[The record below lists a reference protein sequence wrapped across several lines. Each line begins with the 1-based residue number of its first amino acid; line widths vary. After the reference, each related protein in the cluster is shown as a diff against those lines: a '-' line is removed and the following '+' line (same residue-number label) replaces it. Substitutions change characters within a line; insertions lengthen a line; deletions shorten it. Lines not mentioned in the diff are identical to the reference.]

1 MGILFRNFFH
11 FFNKINLF
19 KSTIIRIFEK
29 TLFMKNII
37 SFIFIALLLISCDS
51 SKEKKEKATN
61 EADKIDLQV
70 PRFNEAKAYEFVEKQ
85 VKSGPRVPN
94 TPAHAETEQYI
105 ISQLQSFGAQVR
117 TQKFT
122 ADTYDGEVWNL
133 TNIIASIQ
141 PEKKKRILLA
151 AHWDTR
157 KIADKD
163 TERRDEP
170 IDGANDGASGVGVI
184 LEVINAIQ
192 KAGNKPNVGIDVI
205 FFDGEDN
212 GEPQGLSGRN
222 PSKTWWCLGSQHWS
236 KNKHVPGYS
245 AYYGILLDMVGGVGA
260 QFHKEGYSMKYA
272 PSIVEKVW
280 NTADKIGHGRYFIN
294 NQVASI
300 TDDHYFV
307 NEFGKI
313 PMIDILAHEPT
324 AKDFFP
330 DFHHTHKD
338 NMDIISQETLKA
350 VGQTLLQ
357 VIYEE

>member
-1 MGILFRNFFH
+1 
-11 FFNKINLF
+11 
-19 KSTIIRIFEK
+19 
-29 TLFMKNII
+29 MKNIF
-37 SFIFIALLLISCDS
+37 SFLFIALLLISCDS
-51 SKEKKEKATN
+51 SKEKSTESTQESPKK
-61 EADKIDLQV
+61 DLKVPSFSGGNAYQFIQSQV
-70 PRFNEAKAYEFVEKQ
+70 GF
-85 VKSGPRVPN
+85 GPRVPN
-94 TPAHAETEQYI
+94 TAPHAETEEYLI
-105 ISQLQSFGAQVR
+105 NQLKSFGAKVQ
-117 TQKFT
+117 TQKFE

-141 PEKKKRILLA
+141 PEKTKRILLG

-163 TERRDEP
+163 TDRKEEP
-170 IDGANDGASGVGVI
+170 IDGANDGGSGVGVI

-192 KAGNKPNVGIDVI
+192 KAENKPNVGIDVI

-212 GEPQGLSGRN
+212 GEPYGLSTN
-222 PSKTWWCLGSQHWS
+222 DPSKTWWCLGSQYWS

-245 AYYGILLDMVGGVGA
+245 AYYGILLDMVGGTNA

-272 PSIVEKVW
+272 PSVVEMVW
-280 NTADKIGHGRYFIN
+280 NTADKIGYGRYFVN
-294 NQVASI
+294 NRVGPI

-307 NEFGKI
+307 NEIGKI
-313 PMIDILAHEPT
+313 PMIDIIAHEPT
-324 AKDFFP
+324 SRDFFP

>member
-1 MGILFRNFFH
+1 
-11 FFNKINLF
+11 
-19 KSTIIRIFEK
+19 
-29 TLFMKNII
+29 MKNII
-37 SFIFIALLLISCDS
+37 SLLFIAFLVIACDS
-51 SKEKKEKATN
+51 SKDKKEEVANETEKK
-61 EADKIDLQV
+61 DLEV
-70 PRFNEAKAYEFVEKQ
+70 PAFSGGNAYQFVEAQ
-85 VKSGPRVPN
+85 VNFGPRVPN
-94 TPAHAETEQYI
+94 TPAHAETEEYI
-105 ISQLQSFGAQVR
+105 IKQLESFGAKVQ
-117 TQKFT
+117 TQKFE

-163 TERRDEP
+163 TERKDEP

-192 KAGNKPNVGIDVI
+192 KAENKPNVGIDVI

-212 GEPQGLSGRN
+212 GEPQGLSGRD
-222 PSKTWWCLGSQHWS
+222 PSKTWWCLGSQYWS
-236 KNKHVPGYS
+236 KNKHIPGYS
-245 AYYGILLDMVGGVGA
+245 AYYGILLDMVGGVDA

-272 PSIVEKVW
+272 PTIVEKVW
-280 NTADKIGHGRYFIN
+280 NTADRIGYGRYFIN
-294 NQVASI
+294 NRVGPI

-307 NEFGKI
+307 NEFAKI
-313 PMIDILAHEPT
+313 PMIDIIAHEPT
-324 AKDFFP
+324 SDDFFP

-338 NMDIISQETLKA
+338 NMEIISQETLEA

-357 VIYEE
+357 VIYEENS

>member
-1 MGILFRNFFH
+1 
-11 FFNKINLF
+11 
-19 KSTIIRIFEK
+19 
-29 TLFMKNII
+29 MKNII
-37 SFIFIALLLISCDS
+37 SSVFIALFLISCDT
-51 SKEKKEKATN
+51 SKEKKEETLGESAEK
-61 EADKIDLQV
+61 DLQV
-70 PRFNEAKAYEFVEKQ
+70 PSFSGGNAYQYVQEQ
-85 VKSGPRVPN
+85 VNFGPRVPN
-94 TPAHAETEQYI
+94 TPPHAATEKYI
-105 ISQLQSFGAQVR
+105 VNQLESFGAKVQ
-117 TQKFT
+117 TQKFE
-122 ADTYDGEVWNL
+122 ADTYDGEIWNL

-141 PEKKKRILLA
+141 PEKKKRIILA

-163 TERRDEP
+163 AERKDEP
-170 IDGANDGASGVGVI
+170 IDGANDGGSGVGVI

-192 KAGNKPNVGIDVI
+192 KAENKPNVGVDVI

-212 GEPQGLSGRN
+212 GEPYGLSTN
-222 PSKTWWCLGSQHWS
+222 DPSKTWWCLGSQHWS

-245 AYYGILLDMVGGVGA
+245 AYYGILLDMVGGVNA

-280 NTADKIGHGRYFIN
+280 NTADQIGFGRYFIN
-294 NQVASI
+294 NRVGPI

-313 PMIDILAHEPT
+313 PMIDIIAHEPT
-324 AKDFFP
+324 SGDFFP

>member
-1 MGILFRNFFH
+1 
-11 FFNKINLF
+11 
-19 KSTIIRIFEK
+19 
-29 TLFMKNII
+29 MKNLIPV
-37 SFIFIALLLISCDS
+37 IFIVFFLISCDS
-51 SKEKKEKATN
+51 SKEKKESISEDREK
-61 EADKIDLQV
+61 KDLQV
-70 PRFNEAKAYEFVEKQ
+70 PVFNAGNAYQFVQTQ
-85 VKSGPRVPN
+85 VDFGPRVPG
-94 TPAHAETEQYI
+94 TKPHAETEQYL
-105 ISQLQSFGAQVR
+105 ISQLETFGATVK
-117 TQKFT
+117 TQKFE
-122 ADTYDGEVWNL
+122 AETYEGEVWDL

-163 TERRDEP
+163 NERKEEP

-184 LEVINAIQ
+184 LEIVNAIQ
-192 KAGNKPNVGIDVI
+192 NAKNKPNVGIDVI

-212 GEPQGLSGRN
+212 GEPQGLSARN
-222 PSKTWWCLGSQHWS
+222 PSEIWWCLGSQYWS
-236 KNKHVPGYS
+236 KNKHIPGYS
-245 AYYGILLDMVGGVGA
+245 AYYGVLLDMVGASNA

-280 NTADKIGHGRYFIN
+280 NTADQIGYGRFFIN
-294 NQVASI
+294 KQVASI

-307 NEFGKI
+307 NEIGKI
-313 PMIDILAHEPT
+313 PMIDIIAHDPT
-324 AKDFFP
+324 SGDFFP
-330 DFHHTHKD
+330 DFHHTHND

>member
-1 MGILFRNFFH
+1 
-11 FFNKINLF
+11 
-19 KSTIIRIFEK
+19 
-29 TLFMKNII
+29 MKNILPFI
-37 SFIFIALLLISCDS
+37 SIVFLLISCDT
-51 SKEKKEKATN
+51 SKEKKKQTIKGPEK
-61 EADKIDLQV
+61 KDLQV
-70 PRFNEAKAYEFVEKQ
+70 PVFSAGNAYQFVQAQ
-85 VKSGPRVPN
+85 VDFGPRVPN
-94 TPAHAETEQYI
+94 TQAHAKTEEYI
-105 ISQLQSFGAQVR
+105 INQLEGFGAKVQ
-117 TQKFT
+117 TQKFE

-163 TERRDEP
+163 SERKDEP
-170 IDGANDGASGVGVI
+170 IDGANDGGSGVGVL

-192 KAGNKPNVGIDVI
+192 KAENKPNVGIDVI

-212 GEPQGLSGRN
+212 GEPYGLATN
-222 PSKTWWCLGSQHWS
+222 DPSKTWWCLGSQHWS
-236 KNKHVPGYS
+236 KNKHIPGYS
-245 AYYGILLDMVGGVGA
+245 AYYGILLDMVGGNNA

-280 NTADKIGHGRYFIN
+280 NTADQIGYGRYFIN
-294 NQVASI
+294 NRVSPI

-307 NEFGKI
+307 NEIGKI
-313 PMIDILAHEPT
+313 PMIDIIAHDPT
-324 AKDFFP
+324 SKDFFP

-338 NMDIISQETLKA
+338 NMEVISQETLKA

>member
-1 MGILFRNFFH
+1 
-11 FFNKINLF
+11 
-19 KSTIIRIFEK
+19 
-29 TLFMKNII
+29 MKNILPFI
-37 SFIFIALLLISCDS
+37 SIVFLLISCDT
-51 SKEKKEKATN
+51 SKEKKKQTIKEPEK
-61 EADKIDLQV
+61 KDLQV
-70 PRFNEAKAYEFVEKQ
+70 PVFSAGNAYQFVQAQ
-85 VKSGPRVPN
+85 VDFGPRVPN
-94 TPAHAETEQYI
+94 TQAHAKTEEYI
-105 ISQLQSFGAQVR
+105 INQLEGFGAKVQ
-117 TQKFT
+117 TQKFE

-163 TERRDEP
+163 SERKDEP
-170 IDGANDGASGVGVI
+170 IDGANDGGSGVGVL

-192 KAGNKPNVGIDVI
+192 KAENKPNVGIDVI

-212 GEPQGLSGRN
+212 GEPYGLATN
-222 PSKTWWCLGSQHWS
+222 DPSKTWWCLGSQHWS
-236 KNKHVPGYS
+236 KNKHIPGYS
-245 AYYGILLDMVGGVGA
+245 AYYGILLDMVGGNNA

-280 NTADKIGHGRYFIN
+280 NTADQIGFGQYFIN
-294 NQVASI
+294 NQVAPI

-307 NEFGKI
+307 NEIGKI
-313 PMIDILAHEPT
+313 PMIDIIAHDPSSR
-324 AKDFFP
+324 DFFP

-357 VIYEE
+357 VIYEEQ

>member
-1 MGILFRNFFH
+1 
-11 FFNKINLF
+11 
-19 KSTIIRIFEK
+19 
-29 TLFMKNII
+29 MKNII
-37 SFIFIALLLISCDS
+37 SFIFIVLLLNSCDS
-51 SKEKKEKATN
+51 SNEKKERSSEETEK
-61 EADKIDLQV
+61 KDLQV
-70 PRFNEAKAYEFVEKQ
+70 PIFSAGNAYQFVQAQ
-85 VKSGPRVPN
+85 VDFGPRVPN
-94 TPAHAETEQYI
+94 TESHAETEQYLI
-105 ISQLQSFGAQVR
+105 RQLETFGAKVK
-117 TQKFT
+117 TQKFE
-122 ADTYDGEVWNL
+122 ADTYDGEVWDL

-141 PEKKKRILLA
+141 PDKKKRILLA

-163 TERRDEP
+163 TERKIEP

-184 LEVINAIQ
+184 LEIINAIQ
-192 KAGNKPNVGIDVI
+192 KAENKPNVGIDVI

-212 GEPQGLSGRN
+212 GEPQGLSGRD

-236 KNKHVPGYS
+236 KNKHIPGYS
-245 AYYGILLDMVGGVGA
+245 AYYGILLDMVGGIDA
-260 QFHKEGYSMKYA
+260 QFHKEGYSMEYA

-280 NTADKIGHGRYFIN
+280 NTADQIGYGRYFIN

-307 NEFGKI
+307 NEVGKI
-313 PMIDILAHEPT
+313 PMIDIIAHDPT
-324 AKDFFP
+324 SRDFFP

-350 VGQTLLQ
+350 VGQTILQ

>member
-1 MGILFRNFFH
+1 MIFSQISSL
-11 FFNKINLF
+11 KT
-19 KSTIIRIFEK
+19 SIISIFEK
-29 TLFMKNII
+29 NLHMKNII
-37 SFIFIALLLISCDS
+37 PILFIALLLISCDS
-51 SKEKKEKATN
+51 SKEKRESVSEAN
-61 EADKIDLQV
+61 EREDLQV
-70 PRFNEAKAYEFVEKQ
+70 PAFSGANAYQFVQAQ
-85 VKSGPRVPN
+85 VDLGPRVPN
-94 TPAHAETEQYI
+94 TESHAETERYL
-105 ISQLQSFGAQVR
+105 ISQLETFGAKVK
-117 TQKFT
+117 TQKFE
-122 ADTYDGEVWNL
+122 ADTYDGEIWNL

-163 TERRDEP
+163 VERKNEP

-184 LEVINAIQ
+184 LEIINAIQ
-192 KAGNKPNVGIDVI
+192 KAEKKPNVGIDVI

-212 GEPQGLSGRN
+212 GEPQGLSGSD

-236 KNKHVPGYS
+236 KNKHIPGYS
-245 AYYGILLDMVGGVGA
+245 AYYGILLDMVGGVNA

-280 NTADKIGHGRYFIN
+280 NTADQIGYGHYFVN
-294 NQVASI
+294 NKVARI

-307 NEFGKI
+307 NEVGRI
-313 PMIDILAHEPT
+313 PMIDIIAHEPGSN
-324 AKDFFP
+324 DFFP

-357 VIYEE
+357 VIYVE

>member
-1 MGILFRNFFH
+1 MKNFISILF
-11 FFNKINLF
+11 IV
-19 KSTIIRIFEK
+19 
-29 TLFMKNII
+29 
-37 SFIFIALLLISCDS
+37 LLTISCDS
-51 SKEKKEKATN
+51 SKEKKNELSEETEK
-61 EADKIDLQV
+61 KDLQV
-70 PRFNEAKAYEFVEKQ
+70 PSFSGAIAYQFVQTQ
-85 VKSGPRVPN
+85 VDFGPRVPN
-94 TPAHAETEQYI
+94 TDPHSKTAQYL
-105 ISQLQSFGAQVR
+105 ISQLETFGANVK
-117 TQKFT
+117 TQKFE

-133 TNIIASIQ
+133 TNIIGSIQ
-141 PEKKKRILLA
+141 PEKTKRILLA

-163 TERRDEP
+163 TERKDEP

-184 LEVINAIQ
+184 LEVVKAIQ
-192 KAGNKPNVGIDVI
+192 NAEHKPNVGIDII

-212 GEPQGLSGRN
+212 GEPQGLSGRD
-222 PSKTWWCLGSQHWS
+222 PSKTWWCLGSQYWS
-236 KNKHVPGYS
+236 QNKHIPGYS
-245 AYYGILLDMVGGVGA
+245 AYYGILLDMVGGVNA

-280 NTADKIGHGRYFIN
+280 NTADQIGYGRYFIN
-294 NQVASI
+294 NNVASI

-313 PMIDILAHEPT
+313 PMIDIIAHEPT
-324 AKDFFP
+324 SGDFFP

-357 VIYEE
+357 VIYEEQ